1 MRLLKHPWLV
11 LKRWKW
17 FLSWPGFTLE
27 KHPLRLLSRLTLTFA
42 STESQWKVS
51 VLENTQADRF
61 AGTDWLSCVFAW
73 YRLQPQRVSCL
84 QDYSN
89 AQPRWRIPWQ
99 SKVILS
105 TEANNHIFHSL
116 HWKDENYIFLD
127 FLPDPGVSGV
137 RSIGPGVC
145 TSLRIRA
152 LPKPLV
158 ETLLMWLWLMM
169 IPTQY

>member
-11 LKRWKW
+11 FKRWKW

-27 KHPLRLLSRLTLTFA
+27 KRPLRLLSRLTLMFA

-73 YRLQPQRVSCL
+73 YSLQPQRVSCL

-116 HWKDENYIFLD
+116 HWKDENYIFLV
-127 FLPDPGVSGV
+127 FRTQVSLGSGLWV
-137 RSIGPGVC
+137 SVSVPSSVQ
-145 TSLRIRA
+145 
-152 LPKPLV
+152 
-158 ETLLMWLWLMM
+158 ELWLKLCWCDSGWWWYRLN
-169 IPTQY
+169 TNWWCQ

>member
-1 MRLLKHPWLV
+1 MHLLKHPWLV

-27 KHPLRLLSRLTLTFA
+27 KRPLRLLSRLTLIFA

-127 FLPDPGVSGV
+127 LLPDPVSV
-137 RSIGPGVC
+137 PPSVQ
-145 TSLRIRA
+145 
-152 LPKPLV
+152 
-158 ETLLMWLWLMM
+158 ELWLRLCWCDSGWWWYQLN
-169 IPTQY
+169 TSWWCQ